1 MYNVL
6 VVEDDPI
13 TADLMT
19 MVLMRMPG
27 LLVDAVGT
35 AGHAREAL
43 ASGKHYSMI
52 ITDVHLPGEDG
63 LSLAKSIPEMPGRSN
78 VPVIVVS
85 SETEE
90 HLRDRAS
97 AAGIRAY
104 LRKPWS
110 AAQLRETV
118 NSELNAI

>member
-1 MYNVL
+1 
-6 VVEDDPI
+6 
-13 TADLMT
+13 
-19 MVLMRMPG
+19 MRMPG

-52 ITDVHLPGEDG
+52 ITDVHLPGRRRA
-63 LSLAKSIPEMPGRSN
+63 LSRKIDTGNARPFPK

-90 HLRDRAS
+90 RIRDRAS
-97 AAGIRAY
+97 AAGVRAY

-110 AAQLRETV
+110 ASQLRETV
-118 NSELNAI
+118 NSVLNAI

>member
-13 TADLMT
+13 TADLMI
-19 MVLMRMPG
+19 MVLLRMPG

-35 AGHAREAL
+35 AGDAREAL
-43 ASGKHYSMI
+43 ASEKHYSMI

-63 LSLAKSIPEMPGRSN
+63 LSLARSIPDMPGRSM

-90 HLRDRAS
+90 HIRARAS
-97 AAGIRAY
+97 EAGVRAY

-110 AAQLRETV
+110 ASQLRETV
-118 NSELNAI
+118 NSVLNAI